1 MARNLLLALLGFTAV
16 VGSAHA
22 YDMMRAKT
30 NYDRY
35 CAACHGFN
43 GMSVMPDA
51 PHLRMNE
58 GLLQT
63 DFQILDKLKRGSA
76 RKPPMSG
83 ILSDQ
88 DLLDVITY
96 SRTLR

>member
-1 MARNLLLALLGFTAV
+1 MAHRLLLALLGVFVMT
-16 VGSAHA
+16 GSAHA
-22 YDMMRAKT
+22 YDMMRAKM

-63 DFQILDKLKRGSA
+63 DLEILGKLKRGSA

-88 DLLDVITY
+88 DLLDIITY

>member
-1 MARNLLLALLGFTAV
+1 MARKFLITLLATTMIAGNAWAL
-16 VGSAHA
+16 
-22 YDMMRAKT
+22 DKMRAKS

-63 DFQILDKLKRGSA
+63 DLQILDKLKRGSS

-88 DLLDVITY
+88 DLLEVISY

>member
-1 MARNLLLALLGFTAV
+1 MARKFLIMLLATAV
-16 VGSAHA
+16 VAGNA
-22 YDMMRAKT
+22 YALDMKRAKS

-43 GMSVMPDA
+43 GMSVMPDT

-63 DFQILDKLKRGSA
+63 DLQILDKLKRGSS

-83 ILSDQ
+83 ILSEQ
-88 DLLDVITY
+88 DLLEVISY